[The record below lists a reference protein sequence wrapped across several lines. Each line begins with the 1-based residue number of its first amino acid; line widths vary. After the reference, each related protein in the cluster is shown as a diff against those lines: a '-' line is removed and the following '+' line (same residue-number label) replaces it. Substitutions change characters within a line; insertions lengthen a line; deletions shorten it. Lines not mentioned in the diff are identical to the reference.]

1 MLPLA
6 HFNIPGFALSGLCSL
21 LLTLISVHSNS
32 NHQVIDED
40 VQRELEE
47 MEKETDVEDI
57 LNYRAVAEQE
67 LEVKWPIIRFFYLS
81 SFLCN

>member
-1 MLPLA
+1 MMLSVT
-6 HFNIPGFALSGLCSL
+6 IFALSGLCSL
-21 LLTLISVHSNS
+21 LLTLMTVQFIS

-40 VQRELEE
+40 VQRQLEE
-47 MEKETDVEDI
+47 MEKGTDIEDI

-67 LEVKWPIIRFFYLS
+67 LEVEWPLISFFYLS